1 MACIVYCSTE
11 CGESGCAGGGAC
23 SKRLLHHSD
32 LGGGGGGRRGAHHSV
47 SDCVC
52 VWGGGG
58 LTTLSVTVCVCG
70 GGVHHSVSDCV
81 CVWGGAHHSVS
92 DCVCVGEGGAHHSVS
107 DCVCVCV
114 GGGGGGGVLPGP
126 VPKAFVRMGIC
137 CHWLRFHLTGERCFI
152 HAPPPHTHT
161 HTHTRIHICM
171 NAPPPLHRP
180 LPPHAEPCR
189 QSVCMCMAP
198 FLFVFFLIKG
208 NNSNKMSPVLSS
220 FQ

>member
-1 MACIVYCSTE
+1 MTLSVTVCV
-11 CGESGCAGGGAC
+11 
-23 SKRLLHHSD
+23 
-32 LGGGGGGRRGAHHSV
+32 GGGGLTTLSVTVCVCVWGGAHHSV

-58 LTTLSVTVCVCG
+58 LYSVSDCVGGGGLTTLSVTVCVCG
-70 GGVHHSVSDCV
+70 G
-81 CVWGGAHHSVS
+81 AHH
-92 DCVCVGEGGAHHSVS
+92 CVS

-114 GGGGGGGVLPGP
+114 GGGFFLVLYRKLLSGWVFVVTGCAFISLVKGVL
-126 VPKAFVRMGIC
+126 
-137 CHWLRFHLTGERCFI
+137 FI
-152 HAPPPHTHT
+152 PPPPPHTHT

-171 NAPPPLHRP
+171 NAPPLHRP